1 MENKIDNKTQ
11 SCGFDVALFALLH
24 LLCCGFPLL
33 LLSEECV

>member
-1 MENKIDNKTQ
+1 MENKIDNETQ
-11 SCGFDVALFALLH
+11 SSGFGVALFALLH